1 MTDGGRGD
9 RMAKE
14 QQLRTIQV
22 LTMRLREMME
32 TIRRPVRRT
41 LPGIYSVEQFRAA
54 LERERARVDRNG
66 HHIALVL
73 IQVGGSNRTSKAP
86 RVIDVLKDRLRLTD
100 EAGWFD
106 QSRIGVLMPCTSC
119 EGAWHMVADLC
130 RIMNGGLSLSDCRVY
145 TYPHDRSV
153 GAGGTRMA
161 RCDELLAE
169 SFLASLSQTDGPA
182 ESVVSASPAP
192 AGSADEP
199 AHVNPLETTVWT
211 GPSAWQRGLDVIC
224 ALLGLAALAPV
235 FILAALF
242 IKLVSPGPAFFKQVR
257 IGRGGRPFVLWKFRT
272 MKTDADSS
280 LHRNHMSALIR
291 RGAGSGEAGA
301 RPMTKI
307 DNDPRV
313 IPLGGILRRTCID
326 ELPQLVNVLR
336 GEMSLVGP
344 RPPIPYEVREYLP
357 WQTRRLD
364 AVPGLTGLW
373 QVSGKNKL
381 TFEEMV
387 RLDIQYSR
395 KKSFW
400 MNVKI
405 LFRTPRA
412 ILLEIADAWS
422 AAE

>member
-1 MTDGGRGD
+1 
-9 RMAKE
+9 MAKE
-14 QQLRTIQV
+14 QQLRTIRV
-22 LTMRLREMME
+22 VAVRLRGLME
-32 TIRRPVRRT
+32 TIRWPARHTR
-41 LPGIYSVEQFRAA
+41 PGIYSVEQFRAA

-66 HHIALVL
+66 HHMALAL
-73 IQVGGSNRTSKAP
+73 IQVGRSRTSKAP

-106 QSRIGVLMPCTSC
+106 QSRIGVLMPYTSC

-130 RIMNGGLSLSDCRVY
+130 RIMNGDLSLSACSVY
-145 TYPHDRSV
+145 TYPHDRAV
-153 GAGGTRMA
+153 GAGGACRA
-161 RCDELLAE
+161 KCDELLAE
-169 SFLASLSQTDGPA
+169 SFLASSSQTDGPD
-182 ESVVSASPAP
+182 ESVVSTSSVSVRS
-192 AGSADEP
+192 AGEP
-199 AHVNPLETTVWT
+199 GHVNPIETTVWA
-211 GPSAWQRGLDVIC
+211 GPSAWQRGLDIIC

-272 MKTDADSS
+272 MKADADSS
-280 LHRNHMSALIR
+280 LHRNHMAALIR
-291 RGAGSGEAGA
+291 SGPGHGGAGAK
-301 RPMTKI
+301 PMTKL

-313 IPLGGILRRTCID
+313 IPLGGMLRRTCID
-326 ELPQLVNVLR
+326 ELPQLINVLR

-387 RLDIQYSR
+387 RLDIQYNR
-395 KKSFW
+395 KNSFW

-405 LFRTPRA
+405 LLRTPRA
-412 ILLEIADAWS
+412 ILLEIADA
-422 AAE
+422 

>member
-1 MTDGGRGD
+1 MT
-9 RMAKE
+9 KE
-14 QQLRTIQV
+14 QQTGTIRDV
-22 LTMRLREMME
+22 ATRLREVME
-32 TIRRPVRRT
+32 TICRPARHA
-41 LPGIYSVEQFRAA
+41 LPSIYSTAQFRAA
-54 LERERARVDRNG
+54 LARERARVDRNG
-66 HHIALVL
+66 HQIALVL
-73 IQVGGSNRTSKAP
+73 IQVNGRQRTSKAP
-86 RVIDVLKDRLRLTD
+86 RLIDVLKGRLRLTD

-106 QSRIGVLMPCTSC
+106 SSRVGVLMPCTSC
-119 EGAWHMVADLC
+119 KGAWHMVADLC

-145 TYPHDRSV
+145 TYPYDRSV
-153 GAGGTRMA
+153 GAGERRPRDAAGTCMA
-161 RCDELLAE
+161 LGDELLAE
-169 SFLASLSQTDGPA
+169 GRLASLSRTDSAGRSA
-182 ESVVSASPAP
+182 VGASPAP
-192 AGSADEP
+192 VGSAGAP
-199 AHVNPLETTVWT
+199 AYSNPLEPGAWT

-224 ALLGLAALAPV
+224 ALLGLVALAPV
-235 FILAALF
+235 FIVAALL
-242 IKLVSPGPAFFKQVR
+242 IKSVSPGPVFFKQVR

-272 MKTDADSS
+272 MKTGADNA
-280 LHRNHMSALIR
+280 LHRNHMAALIR
-291 RGAGSGEAGA
+291 SGPGRGAAGPK
-301 RPMTKI
+301 PMTKL

-326 ELPQLVNVLR
+326 ELPQLINVLR

-364 AVPGLTGLW
+364 AMPGLTGLW

-395 KKSFW
+395 KKSLW